1 MASSKGESDEL
12 SQKSGGDSPAA
23 GGALPLVPLD
33 EEANPP
39 MASVKPGKPFAMQ
52 VRNGKARLELVR
64 RVAERGG
71 IRHVFAGTLKLSLP
85 GPR

>member
-1 MASSKGESDEL
+1 MAR
-12 SQKSGGDSPAA
+12 
-23 GGALPLVPLD
+23 
-33 EEANPP
+33 
-39 MASVKPGKPFAMQ
+39 VKPGKPFAMQ